1 MNVNNLLG
9 KKYLRVFNSYLS
21 LTVILFEVKFY
32 KNNEGVPITS
42 LFLSSSQDFV

>member
-9 KKYLRVFNSYLS
+9 KKNLRVFNSYLS

-32 KNNEGVPITS
+32 KNNGVPITS